1 MYDGV
6 RDDWR
11 KGIFAEGDMLGV
23 VDSHGN
29 GRRCLVESRGP
40 CEVIPLR
47 TSTHSLFLFKGV
59 YWEYVAQERYYLLP
73 YQISVLL
80 DLRF

>member
-1 MYDGV
+1 MVDGMSWSFSKDTMSDGV

-23 VDSHGN
+23 VDSHG
-29 GRRCLVESRGP
+29 RRCLVESQGS

-47 TSTHSLFLFKGV
+47 TSTHFLFFLK
-59 YWEYVAQERYYLLP
+59 
-73 YQISVLL
+73 
-80 DLRF
+80 

>member
-1 MYDGV
+1 MVCHCHFRKGV

-11 KGIFAEGDMLGV
+11 NGIFAEGDMLGV
-23 VDSHGN
+23 VDPH

-47 TSTHSLFLFKGV
+47 TSTHF
-59 YWEYVAQERYYLLP
+59 
-73 YQISVLL
+73 
-80 DLRF
+80 

>member
-1 MYDGV
+1 MSDGV
-6 RDDWR
+6 RDDYR
-11 KGIFAEGDMLGV
+11 KGILAEGDMLGV
-23 VDSHGN
+23 VDSHG
-29 GRRCLVESRGP
+29 RRYLVESRGP

-47 TSTHSLFLFKGV
+47 TLTHSLFLFKGV

-73 YQISVLL
+73 YQIPVLF